1 MIAIYDFEDG
11 LQPILAY
18 ALGLETKIRF
28 WDRKGFFS
36 EIDSFE
42 EKNIVIM
49 SKPFDC
55 LQRGVKRGKYK
66 DDDERSIQ
74 DWSRRN
80 WRYSTSE
87 IYDHINNIMDNMGNN
102 VLIIHPDD
110 FTNGKLRKKIK
121 EYVGTNLKL
130 SDKKLKQIY
139 NENVNIK

>member
-11 LQPILAY
+11 LQNIISY
-18 ALGLETKIRF
+18 ALNTNTKVRY

-49 SKPFDC
+49 SKPYDC
-55 LQRGVKRGKYK
+55 LERGVKRNKYDNEDNNGLK
-66 DDDERSIQ
+66 

-80 WRYSTSE
+80 WRYSNPE
-87 IYDHINNIMDNMGNN
+87 IYEHVNSIIERMESY
-102 VLIIHPDD
+102 LIIHPDD
-110 FTNGKLRKKIK
+110 IVNGNIRNKIK
-121 EYVGTNLKL
+121 DYIGIDLNI
-130 SDKKLKQIY
+130 SDKKLKEIY